1 VGEYALHGRGPVDA
15 WEKYHEVGP
24 TRF

>member
-1 VGEYALHGRGPVDA
+1 VGEYALHGRGPVGA